1 MIYIGDGITD
11 VPCMRVVRINGGE
24 SIAIY
29 HKDNVEIA
37 KRLLHDKRVGY
48 ICKADYSQNS
58 ELESIVK
65 LLIHQMALTTQL
77 TEIHDEQ
84 YKEYLGE
91 QVEQ

>member
-29 HKDNVEIA
+29 HKDNV
-37 KRLLHDKRVGY
+37 D